1 MPKSYSMKLPSA
13 IKKISVF
20 FIAILMM
27 WGLIFGYNRVT
38 DGFSIREMTSSL
50 PHDSGAEM
58 APLPES
64 QKEELGQILDQTYR
78 YIGKGC
84 QFYAFESADQQYV
97 LKFFKHKH
105 LRPLSWLKQIPMT
118 TKWRTT
124 CDEKIV
130 KREERVRNLFASCQ
144 LAYEELPEET
154 GILYLHLNRLP
165 AVERAITLIDKLGFK
180 HQIQLD
186 DFEFVLQKK
195 ATQLN
200 TAFSEIQDDEEMRAR
215 VQQLVDLVVLRCEK
229 GIRDR
234 DRSFAQNVAF
244 CVGEP
249 RAIFIDIGQ
258 FYKDPTILQP
268 EERQQDL
275 KRRLG
280 NLRFW
285 TERHYPALLPV
296 VDEEISK
303 L

>member
-1 MPKSYSMKLPSA
+1 MKILSA
-13 IKKISVF
+13 IKKFSVF
-20 FIAILMM
+20 AVALLMM
-27 WGLIFGYNRVT
+27 WGVVFSYNRVT

-50 PHDSGAEM
+50 PHDPDA
-58 APLPES
+58 AAPPLPES
-64 QKEELGQILDQTYR
+64 QKNELGQILDQTYR

-84 QFYAFESADQQYV
+84 QFYAFESADEKYV

-105 LRPLSWLKQIPMT
+105 LRPLSWLKKIPMT
-118 TKWRTT
+118 TKWRQT
-124 CDEKIV
+124 CDEKIAR
-130 KREERVRNLFASCQ
+130 RENRVRNLFASCQ

-165 AVERAITLIDKLGFK
+165 AVERAITLIDKLGIK

-200 TAFSEIQDDEEMRAR
+200 TAFSEIQDEDEMRVR
-215 VQQLVDLVVLRCEK
+215 VQQLVDLVILRCEK

-258 FYKDPTILQP
+258 FYKDSTIRQP
-268 EERQQDL
+268 EEQAQDL
-275 KRRLG
+275 KKRLG

-285 TERHYPALLPV
+285 TERHYPALLPI
-296 VDEEISK
+296 VDQEIFK
-303 L
+303 LD